1 MRGSLQAGIQMES
14 VAGMRLSVAVT
25 MTNHKKYLSQRL
37 RTMRSSVMAKEA
49 LDHEMAAAVSPV
61 AAFWYL

>member
-1 MRGSLQAGIQMES
+1 MDR

-25 MTNHKKYLSQRL
+25 MTNQRKYLSQRL
-37 RTMRSSVMAKEA
+37 RTMRSSVMAKAA
-49 LDHEMAAAVSPV
+49 LDHAMATAVRPV